1 MKEIMDLGDDAE
13 DLFDIVPIKENFP
26 DFLTLA
32 RMQKERGYNMYSQ
45 PISHRASVNTRSR
58 QARWPPQQLPQQKHQ
73 QLKPSSAKHL
83 HTHSSSN
90 TLNGI

>member
-13 DLFDIVPIKENFP
+13 DLFDIAPMKENFP

-32 RMQKERGYNMYSQ
+32 RMQKERGYNMYCQ
-45 PISHRASVNTRSR
+45 PISYWASVNTRSR
-58 QARWPPQQLPQQKHQ
+58 QARWPPQRLPQQKHQ